1 MNKKED
7 LKLVFEFIAD
17 FLRETVEEKVV
28 STPIVEPEPKMV
40 EKPKSKM
47 ELLIESINPEDVRG
61 LMQRVD
67 EMDKPTFTSTPF
79 EAEFNRMV
87 SQVDKLTKEREENNK
102 NNVLDAV
109 SNSDFNIIKNLRN
122 NVTLE
127 ERESVR
133 PSYNTIGDI
142 LQRAKTGV
150 SFSG

>member
-1 MNKKED
+1 
-7 LKLVFEFIAD
+7 
-17 FLRETVEEKVV
+17 
-28 STPIVEPEPKMV
+28 
-40 EKPKSKM
+40 
-47 ELLIESINPEDVRG
+47 
-61 LMQRVD
+61 
-67 EMDKPTFTSTPF
+67 MDKPTFTSTPF

-142 LQRAKTGV
+142 LQRARTGV